1 MKNLFLLLTF
11 IVSLPSISQVNEFG
25 FFSGTGYYIGD
36 LNKSHFSQQDLCF
49 GLVYKTDFT
58 NERISLRF
66 HLMYNKLKSNDSK
79 SGIESQIYRNLEF
92 KSEVIEF
99 GPIIEI
105 DFFNFRPGQ
114 NHKDQPDFGS
124 PYFFAGINYMRMNPK
139 GKLDGEWVE
148 LQPLGTEGQGTILRD
163 NNKLNKPIVEKYSRN
178 QIVIPFGIG
187 VKMNI
192 THHLSFSLEY
202 GMRKTF
208 TDYFD
213 DVSGLYPDL
222 VALAAVSP
230 EAAQMSDRSRYP
242 QGLNDS
248 NFGLQ
253 RGDASNKD
261 WYAVSG
267 ILLTYEF
274 FKDVVCPK
282 W

>member
-1 MKNLFLLLTF
+1 MKNLILLFTLIISLT
-11 IVSLPSISQVNEFG
+11 SISQVNEFG
-25 FFSGTGYYIGD
+25 FFSGAGYYIGD

-49 GLVYKTDFT
+49 GLVYKTDFP
-58 NERISLRF
+58 NERVSLRV
-66 HLMYNKLKSNDSK
+66 HLMYNNLKASDIK

-105 DFFNFRPGQ
+105 DFFNFHPGQ
-114 NHKDQPDFGS
+114 NHTDQPDFGS
-124 PYFFAGINYMRMNPK
+124 PYFFAGINYIRMNPK
-139 GKLDGEWVE
+139 GKSGGEWVE
-148 LQPLGTEGQGTILRD
+148 LQPLGTEGQGTILKD
-163 NNKLNKPIVEKYSRN
+163 INGIVEKYSRN
-178 QIVIPFGIG
+178 QIVIPFGLG
-187 VKMNI
+187 LKMNI

-222 VALAAVSP
+222 AVLAAINP
-230 EAAQMSDRSRYP
+230 EAAQMSDKSKFP

-248 NFGLQ
+248 SYGLQ

-261 WYAVSG
+261 WYSVSG
-267 ILLTYEF
+267 IILTYEF

>member
-1 MKNLFLLLTF
+1 MKNLILLLTL
-11 IVSLPSISQVNEFG
+11 IIGLTSISQVNEFG
-25 FFSGTGYYIGD
+25 FFSGAGYYIGD

-49 GLVYKTDFT
+49 GLVYKTDFP
-58 NERISLRF
+58 NERVSLRV
-66 HLMYNKLKSNDSK
+66 HLMYNNLKASDIK

-105 DFFNFRPGQ
+105 DFFNFHPGQ
-114 NHKDQPDFGS
+114 NHTDQPDFGS

-139 GKLDGEWVE
+139 GKSGGEWVE
-148 LQPLGTEGQGTILRD
+148 LQPLGTEGQGTILKD
-163 NNKLNKPIVEKYSRN
+163 INGIVEKYSRN
-178 QIVIPFGIG
+178 QIVIPFGLG
-187 VKMNI
+187 LKMNI

-222 VALAAVSP
+222 AVLAAVNP
-230 EAAQMSDRSRYP
+230 EAAQMSDKSKFP

-248 NFGLQ
+248 SYGLQ

-267 ILLTYEF
+267 IILTYEF

>member
-1 MKNLFLLLTF
+1 
-11 IVSLPSISQVNEFG
+11 
-25 FFSGTGYYIGD
+25 
-36 LNKSHFSQQDLCF
+36 
-49 GLVYKTDFT
+49 
-58 NERISLRF
+58 
-66 HLMYNKLKSNDSK
+66 MYNNLKASDIK

-105 DFFNFRPGQ
+105 DFFNFHPGQ
-114 NHKDQPDFGS
+114 NHTDQPDFGS

-139 GKLDGEWVE
+139 GKSGGEWVE
-148 LQPLGTEGQGTILRD
+148 LQPLGTEGQGTILKD
-163 NNKLNKPIVEKYSRN
+163 INGIVEKYSRN
-178 QIVIPFGIG
+178 QIVIPFGLG
-187 VKMNI
+187 LKMNI

-222 VALAAVSP
+222 AVLAAVNP
-230 EAAQMSDRSRYP
+230 EAAQMSDKSKFP

-248 NFGLQ
+248 SYGLQ

-267 ILLTYEF
+267 IILTYEF

>member
-1 MKNLFLLLTF
+1 MKNLILLFTLIISLT
-11 IVSLPSISQVNEFG
+11 SISQVNEFG
-25 FFSGTGYYIGD
+25 FFSGAGYYIGD

-49 GLVYKTDFT
+49 GLVYKTDFP
-58 NERISLRF
+58 NERVSLRV
-66 HLMYNKLKSNDSK
+66 HLMYNNLKASDIK

-105 DFFNFRPGQ
+105 DFFNFHPGQ
-114 NHKDQPDFGS
+114 NHTDQPDFGS

-139 GKLDGEWVE
+139 GKSGGEWVE
-148 LQPLGTEGQGTILRD
+148 LQPLGTEGQGTILKD
-163 NNKLNKPIVEKYSRN
+163 INGIVEKYSRN
-178 QIVIPFGIG
+178 QIVIPFGLG
-187 VKMNI
+187 LKMNI

-222 VALAAVSP
+222 AVLAAINP
-230 EAAQMSDRSRYP
+230 EAAQMSDKSKFP

-248 NFGLQ
+248 SYGLQ

-261 WYAVSG
+261 GYAVSG
-267 ILLTYEF
+267 SILTYEF

>member
-1 MKNLFLLLTF
+1 MKNLILLLTF
-11 IVSLPSISQVNEFG
+11 IISLTSISQVNEFG
-25 FFSGTGYYIGD
+25 FFSGAGYYIGD

-49 GLVYKTDFT
+49 GLVYKTDFP
-58 NERISLRF
+58 NERVSLRF
-66 HLMYNKLKSNDSK
+66 HLMYNKLKASDIK

-105 DFFNFRPGQ
+105 DFFNFHPGQ
-114 NHKDQPDFGS
+114 NHTDQPDFGS

-139 GKLDGEWVE
+139 GKSGGEWVE
-148 LQPLGTEGQGTILRD
+148 LQPLGTEGQGTILKD
-163 NNKLNKPIVEKYSRN
+163 INGTVEKYSRN
-178 QIVIPFGIG
+178 QIVIPFGLG
-187 VKMNI
+187 LKMNI
-192 THHLSFSLEY
+192 SHHLSFSLEY

-222 VALAAVSP
+222 ELLAAVNP
-230 EAAQMSDRSRYP
+230 VAAQMSDKSGFP
-242 QGLNDS
+242 LGLNDS
-248 NFGLQ
+248 SYGLQ

-267 ILLTYEF
+267 IIITYEF

>member
-1 MKNLFLLLTF
+1 MKNLILLLTF
-11 IVSLPSISQVNEFG
+11 IISLTSISQVNEFG
-25 FFSGTGYYIGD
+25 FFSGAGYYIGD

-49 GLVYKTDFT
+49 GLVYKTDFP
-58 NERISLRF
+58 NERVSLRF
-66 HLMYNKLKSNDSK
+66 HLMYNKLKASDIK

-105 DFFNFRPGQ
+105 DFFNFHPGQ
-114 NHKDQPDFGS
+114 NHTDQPDFGS

-139 GKLDGEWVE
+139 GKSGGEWVE
-148 LQPLGTEGQGTILRD
+148 LQPLGTEGQGTILKD
-163 NNKLNKPIVEKYSRN
+163 INGTVEKYSRN
-178 QIVIPFGIG
+178 QIVIPFGLG
-187 VKMNI
+187 LKMNI
-192 THHLSFSLEY
+192 SHHLSFSLEY

-222 VALAAVSP
+222 ELLAAVNP
-230 EAAQMSDRSRYP
+230 MAAQMSDKSGFP
-242 QGLNDS
+242 LGLNDS
-248 NFGLQ
+248 SYGLQ

-267 ILLTYEF
+267 IIITYEF

>member
-1 MKNLFLLLTF
+1 MKNLILLLTL
-11 IVSLPSISQVNEFG
+11 IISLTSISQVNEFG
-25 FFSGTGYYIGD
+25 FFSGAGYYIGD
-36 LNKSHFSQQDLCF
+36 LNKTHFSQQDLCF
-49 GLVYKTDFT
+49 GLVYKTDFP
-58 NERISLRF
+58 NERVSLRF
-66 HLMYNKLKSNDSK
+66 HLMYNKLKASDIK

-105 DFFNFRPGQ
+105 DFFNFHPGQ
-114 NHKDQPDFGS
+114 NHTDQPDFGS

-139 GKLDGEWVE
+139 GKSGGEWVE
-148 LQPLGTEGQGTILRD
+148 LQPLGTECQGTILKD
-163 NNKLNKPIVEKYSRN
+163 INGIVEKYSRN
-178 QIVIPFGIG
+178 QIVIPFGLG
-187 VKMNI
+187 LKMNI

-222 VALAAVSP
+222 AVLAAINP
-230 EAAQMSDRSRYP
+230 EAAQMSDKSKFP

-248 NFGLQ
+248 SYGLQ

-267 ILLTYEF
+267 IILTYEF

>member
-1 MKNLFLLLTF
+1 MKNLILLLTF
-11 IVSLPSISQVNEFG
+11 IISLTAISQVHEFG
-25 FFSGTGYYIGD
+25 FFSGAGYYIGD

-49 GLVYKTDFT
+49 GLVYKTDFP
-58 NERISLRF
+58 NERMSLRF
-66 HLMYNKLKSNDSK
+66 HLMFNKLKANDSK

-105 DFFNFRPGQ
+105 DFFNFHPGQ
-114 NHKDQPDFGS
+114 NHTDQPDFGS

-148 LQPLGTEGQGTILRD
+148 LQPLGTEGQGTILR
-163 NNKLNKPIVEKYSRN
+163 NNNNEIVKKYSKN
-178 QIVIPFGIG
+178 QIVIPFGLG
-187 VKMNI
+187 LKMNI

-222 VALAAVSP
+222 IALAEESP
-230 EAAQMSDRSRYP
+230 KAAQMSDRSGYP

-248 NFGLQ
+248 SFGLQ

-267 ILLTYEF
+267 IILTYEF
-274 FKDVVCPK
+274 FKDIVCPK
-282 W
+282 WQ

>member
-1 MKNLFLLLTF
+1 MKNLILLLPF
-11 IVSLPSISQVNEFG
+11 IISLTSVSQVNEFG
-25 FFSGTGYYIGD
+25 FFSGAGYYIGD

-49 GLVYKTDFT
+49 GLVYKTDFP
-58 NERISLRF
+58 NERVSLRF
-66 HLMYNKLKSNDSK
+66 HLMYNKLKASDIK

-105 DFFNFRPGQ
+105 DFFNFHPGQ
-114 NHKDQPDFGS
+114 NHTDQPDFGS

-139 GKLDGEWVE
+139 GKSGGEWVE
-148 LQPLGTEGQGTILRD
+148 LQPLGTEGQGTILKD
-163 NNKLNKPIVEKYSRN
+163 INGTVEKYSRN
-178 QIVIPFGIG
+178 QIVIPFGLG
-187 VKMNI
+187 LKMNI
-192 THHLSFSLEY
+192 SHHLSFSLEY

-222 VALAAVSP
+222 ELLAAVNP
-230 EAAQMSDRSRYP
+230 VAAQMSDKSGFP
-242 QGLNDS
+242 LGLNDS
-248 NFGLQ
+248 SYGLQ

-267 ILLTYEF
+267 IIITYEF

>member
-1 MKNLFLLLTF
+1 MKNLIIFLNFIISLTA
-11 IVSLPSISQVNEFG
+11 ISQVNEFG
-25 FFSGTGYYIGD
+25 FFSGAGYYIGD

-49 GLVYKTDFT
+49 GLVYKSDYP
-58 NERISLRF
+58 NERMSLRF
-66 HLMYNKLKSNDSK
+66 HLMFNKLKANDSK

-105 DFFNFRPGQ
+105 DFFNFHPGQ
-114 NHKDQPDFGS
+114 NRTDQPYFGS

-148 LQPLGTEGQGTILRD
+148 LQPLGTEGQGTILR
-163 NNKLNKPIVEKYSRN
+163 NNNNEIVKKYSKN
-178 QIVIPFGIG
+178 QIVIPFGLG
-187 VKMNI
+187 LKMNI

-222 VALAAVSP
+222 IALAEESLQ
-230 EAAQMSDRSRYP
+230 AAQMSDRSGYP

-248 NFGLQ
+248 SFGLQ

-267 ILLTYEF
+267 IILTYEF

-282 W
+282 WQ

>member
-1 MKNLFLLLTF
+1 MKNLILLFTLIISLT
-11 IVSLPSISQVNEFG
+11 SISQVNEFG
-25 FFSGTGYYIGD
+25 FFSGAGYYIGD

-49 GLVYKTDFT
+49 GLVYKTDFP
-58 NERISLRF
+58 NERVSLRV
-66 HLMYNKLKSNDSK
+66 HLMYNNLKASDIK

-105 DFFNFRPGQ
+105 DFFNFHPGQ
-114 NHKDQPDFGS
+114 NHTDQPDFGS

-139 GKLDGEWVE
+139 GKSGGEWVE
-148 LQPLGTEGQGTILRD
+148 LQPLGTEGQGTILKD
-163 NNKLNKPIVEKYSRN
+163 INGIVEKYSRN
-178 QIVIPFGIG
+178 QIVIPFGLG
-187 VKMNI
+187 LKMNI

-222 VALAAVSP
+222 AVLAAINP
-230 EAAQMSDRSRYP
+230 EAAQMSDKSKFP

-248 NFGLQ
+248 SYGLQ

-267 ILLTYEF
+267 IILTYEF

>member
-1 MKNLFLLLTF
+1 MKNLILLLTF
-11 IVSLPSISQVNEFG
+11 IISVTAISQVNEFG
-25 FFSGTGYYIGD
+25 FCSGAGYYIGD

-49 GLVYKTDFT
+49 GLVYKTDFP
-58 NERISLRF
+58 NERVSLRF
-66 HLMYNKLKSNDSK
+66 HLMYNKLKASDIK

-105 DFFNFRPGQ
+105 DFFNFHPGQ
-114 NHKDQPDFGS
+114 NHTDQPDFGS

-139 GKLDGEWVE
+139 GKLNGEWVE
-148 LQPLGTEGQGTILRD
+148 LQPLGTEGQGTILRND
-163 NNKLNKPIVEKYSRN
+163 NNEIVKKYSKN
-178 QIVIPFGIG
+178 QIVIPFGLG

-222 VALAAVSP
+222 IALADESIQ
-230 EAAQMSDRSRYP
+230 AAQMSDRSGYP

-248 NFGLQ
+248 SFGLQ

-267 ILLTYEF
+267 ITLTYEF
-274 FKDVVCPK
+274 FKDIVCPK
-282 W
+282 WQ

>member
-1 MKNLFLLLTF
+1 MKNLILLFTLIISLT
-11 IVSLPSISQVNEFG
+11 SISQVNEFG
-25 FFSGTGYYIGD
+25 FFSGAGYYIGD

-49 GLVYKTDFT
+49 GLVYKTDFP
-58 NERISLRF
+58 NERVSLRV
-66 HLMYNKLKSNDSK
+66 HLMYNNLKASDIK

-105 DFFNFRPGQ
+105 DFFNFHPGQ
-114 NHKDQPDFGS
+114 NHTDQPDFGS

-139 GKLDGEWVE
+139 GKSGGEWVE
-148 LQPLGTEGQGTILRD
+148 LQPLGTEGQGTILKD
-163 NNKLNKPIVEKYSRN
+163 INGIVKKYSRN
-178 QIVIPFGIG
+178 QIVIPFGLG
-187 VKMNI
+187 LKMNI

-222 VALAAVSP
+222 AVLAAVNP
-230 EAAQMSDRSRYP
+230 EAAQMSDKSKFP

-248 NFGLQ
+248 SYGLQ

-267 ILLTYEF
+267 IILTYEF

>member
-1 MKNLFLLLTF
+1 MKNLILLFTLIISLT
-11 IVSLPSISQVNEFG
+11 SISQVNEFG
-25 FFSGTGYYIGD
+25 FFSGAGYYIGD

-49 GLVYKTDFT
+49 GLVYKTDFP
-58 NERISLRF
+58 NERVSLRV
-66 HLMYNKLKSNDSK
+66 HLMYNNLKASDIK

-105 DFFNFRPGQ
+105 DFFNFHPGQ
-114 NHKDQPDFGS
+114 NHTDQPDFGS

-139 GKLDGEWVE
+139 GKSGGEWVE
-148 LQPLGTEGQGTILRD
+148 LQPLGTEGQGTILKD
-163 NNKLNKPIVEKYSRN
+163 INGIVEKYSRN
-178 QIVIPFGIG
+178 QIVIPFGLG
-187 VKMNI
+187 LKMNI

-222 VALAAVSP
+222 AVLAAVSP
-230 EAAQMSDRSRYP
+230 EAAQMSDKSKFP

-248 NFGLQ
+248 SYGLQ

-267 ILLTYEF
+267 IILTYEF